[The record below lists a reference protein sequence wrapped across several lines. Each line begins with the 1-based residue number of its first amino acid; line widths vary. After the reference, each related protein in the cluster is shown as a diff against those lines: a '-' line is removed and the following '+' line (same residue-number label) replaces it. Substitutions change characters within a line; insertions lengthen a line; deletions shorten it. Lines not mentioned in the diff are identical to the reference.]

1 MEMGEREGRSLA
13 GLVRDAGLCFP
24 GGRHCD
30 VRHISCLQT
39 CRFHRNKS
47 QAGTHQ
53 DTRRGGNHDG
63 DNMPGIHAVPRIRK
77 VGCFCFGGFAMR
89 TAANNPVRGWRDRIF
104 SAATFFFVSV
114 FIVFVLGL
122 ILTDVF
128 YVDKKAVVTVLTSKF
143 ILHALWMS
151 IWTSFV
157 TTFIAL
163 LFAVPMGYALSRF
176 RFPGRIM
183 AEAVVDL
190 PIVFPP
196 LVVGLTLL
204 VFFSQTAVGR
214 WIQDDL
220 GLEFVFQPKG
230 IVLCQF
236 FAAASFAIRSA
247 KTAFDD
253 VDRRYENVALTLGC
267 TQWGSFRRVSLPLAR
282 NGIIAGG
289 ILTWARAF
297 GLFGPLMIFVG
308 SFRGRT
314 EVLSTTIFLEQSVG
328 NLEVALAIALLLILV
343 ALIAVTAIRLVGGS
357 ALVKL

>member
-1 MEMGEREGRSLA
+1 M
-13 GLVRDAGLCFP
+13 
-24 GGRHCD
+24 
-30 VRHISCLQT
+30 
-39 CRFHRNKS
+39 K
-47 QAGTHQ
+47 
-53 DTRRGGNHDG
+53 
-63 DNMPGIHAVPRIRK
+63 
-77 VGCFCFGGFAMR
+77 
-89 TAANNPVRGWRDRIF
+89 AATNTPVRGWRDRVF
-104 SAATFFFVSV
+104 SAAAFFFVSV
-114 FIVFVLGL
+114 FILLVLVL
-122 ILTDVF
+122 IVTDAL
-128 YVDKKAVVTVLTSKF
+128 YVDRKAVATVLSSKF

-151 IWTSFV
+151 IWTSLL
-157 TTFIAL
+157 TTLIAIV
-163 LFAVPMGYALSRF
+163 FAVPMGYALSRF
-176 RFPGRIM
+176 RFPGQVI
-183 AEAVVDL
+183 ADAIVDL

-204 VFFSQTAVGR
+204 VFFSQTALGR
-214 WIQDDL
+214 WIQEDL

-236 FAAASFAIRSA
+236 VAAASFAIRSA

-267 TQWGSFRRVSLPLAR
+267 TQWGGFRRVSLPLAR

-328 NLEVALAIALLLILV
+328 NLEVALAIALLLIFI

-357 ALVKL
+357 ALVRL

>member
-1 MEMGEREGRSLA
+1 M
-13 GLVRDAGLCFP
+13 
-24 GGRHCD
+24 
-30 VRHISCLQT
+30 
-39 CRFHRNKS
+39 K
-47 QAGTHQ
+47 
-53 DTRRGGNHDG
+53 
-63 DNMPGIHAVPRIRK
+63 
-77 VGCFCFGGFAMR
+77 
-89 TAANNPVRGWRDRIF
+89 TAINTPVRGWRDRIL
-104 SAATFFFVSV
+104 SAAAFFFVA
-114 FIVFVLGL
+114 VFVIFVLML
-122 ILTDVF
+122 IVADVF
-128 YVDKKAVVTVLTSKF
+128 YVDKKAIVTVLTSRF
-143 ILHALWMS
+143 IRHALWMS
-151 IWTSFV
+151 IWTSFA
-157 TTFIAL
+157 TTSIAL

-176 RFPGRIM
+176 RFPGHIL

-196 LVVGLTLL
+196 LVAGLTLL

-236 FAAASFAIRSA
+236 VAAASFAIRSA

-267 TQWGSFRRVSLPLAR
+267 TQWGSFRRVCLPLAR

-314 EVLSTTIFLEQSVG
+314 EVLSTAIFLEQSVG
-328 NLEVALAIALLLILV
+328 NLEVALAIALLLIFV
-343 ALIAVTAIRLVGGS
+343 ALIAVTGIRLVGGS

>member
-1 MEMGEREGRSLA
+1 MKTAMNTSFGSA
-13 GLVRDAGLCFP
+13 
-24 GGRHCD
+24 
-30 VRHISCLQT
+30 
-39 CRFHRNKS
+39 
-47 QAGTHQ
+47 Q
-53 DTRRGGNHDG
+53 DR
-63 DNMPGIHAVPRIRK
+63 
-77 VGCFCFGGFAMR
+77 
-89 TAANNPVRGWRDRIF
+89 PVRGWRDRIF
-104 SAATFFFVSV
+104 SAIAFFFVSV
-114 FIVFVLGL
+114 FILFVLVL
-122 ILTDVF
+122 IVTDAF
-128 YVDKKAVVTVLTSKF
+128 YVDKKAVMTVLTSKF
-143 ILHALWMS
+143 IRHALWMS

-176 RFPGRIM
+176 IPGQIL

-196 LVVGLTLL
+196 LVAGLTLL

-220 GLEFVFQPKG
+220 GIEFVFQPKG

-236 FAAASFAIRSA
+236 MLAASFAIRSA

-267 TQWGSFRRVSLPLAR
+267 TQWGSFHRVSLPLAR

-297 GLFGPLMIFVG
+297 GLFGPLMILVG

-314 EVLSTTIFLEQSVG
+314 EVLSTTIYLEQSVG
-328 NLEVALAIALLLILV
+328 NLEVALAIALLLIFV
-343 ALIAVTAIRLVGGS
+343 ALIAVTGIRLVGGS

>member
-1 MEMGEREGRSLA
+1 MKA
-13 GLVRDAGLCFP
+13 
-24 GGRHCD
+24 
-30 VRHISCLQT
+30 
-39 CRFHRNKS
+39 
-47 QAGTHQ
+47 
-53 DTRRGGNHDG
+53 
-63 DNMPGIHAVPRIRK
+63 
-77 VGCFCFGGFAMR
+77 AMN
-89 TAANNPVRGWRDRIF
+89 TPVRGWRDRIF

-114 FIVFVLGL
+114 FILFVLVL
-122 ILTDVF
+122 IVSDAL
-128 YVDKKAVVTVLTSKF
+128 YVDKEAVATVLSSKF

-151 IWTSFV
+151 VWTSLL
-157 TTFIAL
+157 TTLIAI

-176 RFPGRIM
+176 RFPGHMLADAIV
-183 AEAVVDL
+183 EL

-196 LVVGLTLL
+196 LVAGLTLL
-204 VFFSQTAVGR
+204 VFFSQTSLGR
-214 WIQDDL
+214 WIQQDL

-236 FAAASFAIRSA
+236 VTAASFAIRSA

-314 EVLSTTIFLEQSVG
+314 EVLSTTIFLEQSIG
-328 NLEVALAIALLLILV
+328 NLEVALAIALLLIFI
-343 ALIAVTAIRLVGGS
+343 ALIAVTGIRFVGGS
-357 ALVKL
+357 TLVRL

>member
-1 MEMGEREGRSLA
+1 MKA
-13 GLVRDAGLCFP
+13 
-24 GGRHCD
+24 
-30 VRHISCLQT
+30 
-39 CRFHRNKS
+39 
-47 QAGTHQ
+47 
-53 DTRRGGNHDG
+53 
-63 DNMPGIHAVPRIRK
+63 
-77 VGCFCFGGFAMR
+77 AMN
-89 TAANNPVRGWRDRIF
+89 TPVKGWRDRVF
-104 SAATFFFVSV
+104 SAVAFFFVSV
-114 FIVFVLGL
+114 FVVFVLVL
-122 ILTDVF
+122 ILADVL
-128 YVDKKAVVTVLTSKF
+128 YVDRKAVVTVLSSPF

-151 IWTSFV
+151 IWTSLL
-157 TTFIAL
+157 TTLIAL
-163 LFAVPMGYALSRF
+163 LFAIPMGYALSRF
-176 RFPGRIM
+176 RFPGHVL
-183 AEAVVDL
+183 ADAVVDL

-204 VFFSQTAVGR
+204 VFFSQTALGR
-214 WIQDDL
+214 WIQEDL

-236 FAAASFAIRSA
+236 VAAASFAIRSA

-253 VDRRYENVALTLGC
+253 VDRRYEHVALTLGC

-328 NLEVALAIALLLILV
+328 NLEVALAIALLLIFV
-343 ALIAVTAIRLVGGS
+343 ALIAVTGIRLAGGS
-357 ALVKL
+357 TLMKL

>member
-1 MEMGEREGRSLA
+1 MKAS
-13 GLVRDAGLCFP
+13 
-24 GGRHCD
+24 
-30 VRHISCLQT
+30 T
-39 CRFHRNKS
+39 N
-47 QAGTHQ
+47 T
-53 DTRRGGNHDG
+53 
-63 DNMPGIHAVPRIRK
+63 
-77 VGCFCFGGFAMR
+77 
-89 TAANNPVRGWRDRIF
+89 PVKGWRDRVF
-104 SAATFFFVSV
+104 SAVAFLFVSV
-114 FIVFVLGL
+114 FILFVLVL
-122 ILTDVF
+122 IVTDVF
-128 YVDKKAVVTVLTSKF
+128 YVNKKAVLTVLSSKY

-151 IWTSFV
+151 VWTSCM
-157 TTFIAL
+157 TTVIAMF
-163 LFAVPMGYALSRF
+163 FAVPMGYALSRF
-176 RFPGRIM
+176 RFRGQLLADAI
-183 AEAVVDL
+183 VDL

-196 LVVGLTLL
+196 LVAGLTLL

-236 FAAASFAIRSA
+236 VAAASFAIRSA

-253 VDRRYENVALTLGC
+253 VDQRYEHVALTLGC

-314 EVLSTTIFLEQSVG
+314 EVLSTSIFLEQSVG
-328 NLEVALAIALLLILV
+328 NLEVALAIALLLIFI
-343 ALIAVTAIRLVGGS
+343 ALIAVTGIRLAGGS
-357 ALVKL
+357 TIVKL